1 MEAEAAGARD
11 EAERLTRKRLA
22 IAATL
27 CLAAPTGAFA
37 EQGDWLLRAGASSV
51 QSAWDGSTCIPVASP
66 LGRPKR
72 ALPVGYAI
80 VEDLETGKVL
90 VDADDA
96 TVGSDIRARLANGE
110 LTATI
115 KSKTS

>member
-1 MEAEAAGARD
+1 MPLALGSKRERRLAARHPGRRLAESAARLDTLQRGLGRAATRRLQGAR
-11 EAERLTRKRLA
+11 ERLAQLSRTLHA
-22 IAATL
+22 VSPLATL
-27 CLAAPTGAFA
+27 
-37 EQGDWLLRAGASSV
+37 DR
-51 QSAWDGSTCIPVASP
+51 
-66 LGRPKR
+66 
-72 ALPVGYAI
+72 GYAI